1 MFNCFADLFAGLF
14 ADLLACLFDD
24 LFVDLFAYQIWDE
37 LARTAGDLS
46 FSRVTCCLTRG
57 SLSNELILVERE
69 CYEVSFV
76 CKSSGVTKNKVS
88 CCNKVIVT

>member
-57 SLSNELILVERE
+57 SFVKRADFGRKRMLRSEFCLQIKR
-69 CYEVSFV
+69 CYQ
-76 CKSSGVTKNKVS
+76 K
-88 CCNKVIVT
+88 